1 MRLSDFLLAT
11 CLYILPNMLM
21 IVSVYSLVSLL
32 CKSPLPAVPLLLL
45 YIVYSNMG
53 SRNAEGIYG
62 YDGRP
67 LAIMVRFP
75 GGFFDTSPPPMAAL
89 ALTFCADTYTQEII
103 SRRSEIWR
111 LCPMKR
117 RVCAIYRRM
126 AIQEVFLLFVAAA
139 GYGLFFLFQNPRTDR
154 MGTEGPA
161 GEIGRFLIYVAAVAV
176 TLGFWGLLSNLLSCL
191 FRNMWVG
198 IGDCLILWLITN
210 SSFGDKYLGVWNLFS
225 YTFRELEDGGDFR
238 WIYGKMV
245 CICIGILAA
254 AALPGIMKRQDR

>member
-1 MRLSDFLLAT
+1 M
-11 CLYILPNMLM
+11 
-21 IVSVYSLVSLL
+21 
-32 CKSPLPAVPLLLL
+32 
-45 YIVYSNMG
+45 
-53 SRNAEGIYG
+53 
-62 YDGRP
+62 
-67 LAIMVRFP
+67 
-75 GGFFDTSPPPMAAL
+75 
-89 ALTFCADTYTQEII
+89 
-103 SRRSEIWR
+103 
-111 LCPMKR
+111 
-117 RVCAIYRRM
+117 
-126 AIQEVFLLFVAAA
+126 
-139 GYGLFFLFQNPRTDR
+139 FFLFQNPRTDR

-198 IGDCLILWLITN
+198 IGGCLILWLITN
-210 SSFGDKYLGVWNLFS
+210 SSFGNKYLGVWNLFS